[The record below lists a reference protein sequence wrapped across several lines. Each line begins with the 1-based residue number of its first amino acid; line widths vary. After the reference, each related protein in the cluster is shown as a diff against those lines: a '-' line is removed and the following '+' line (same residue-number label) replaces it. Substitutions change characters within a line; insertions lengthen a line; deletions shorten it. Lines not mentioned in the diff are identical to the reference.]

1 MEEVGIPG
9 NIQKAIV
16 DNHEPNAD
24 GIYPDWAD
32 KDYVF
37 KHRELKIVKLF
48 ERHRNAAIHWF
59 QNGHP
64 VKSWITDWGER
75 ETGGTI
81 SKEWYNIKR
90 RKTSALWEQ
99 QQDVHKGCVVPMS
112 EL

>member
-1 MEEVGIPG
+1 MMEDVGIPD

-48 ERHRNAAIHWF
+48 
-59 QNGHP
+59 
-64 VKSWITDWGER
+64 
-75 ETGGTI
+75 
-81 SKEWYNIKR
+81 
-90 RKTSALWEQ
+90 
-99 QQDVHKGCVVPMS
+99 
-112 EL
+112 